1 MNFLKY
7 FIYGDFKVVAFVF
20 VSLEEVYIEIVCV
33 FNLVEMFMIFV
44 FLFMD
49 EIVGYMYG
57 KV

>member
-1 MNFLKY
+1 MNFLRY
-7 FIYGDFKVVAFVF
+7 FIYGDFKVVVFVF
-20 VSLEEVYIEIVCV
+20 VNLEEVYIEIVCV